1 MDDDGPPGVPEW
13 VVTYGD
19 MMSLLLTFFI
29 MLVSMSERKEAG
41 RVRSMLDSLEQAFG
55 SDDVTNAGVPGR
67 SMQTTS
73 SMQVKSSTGLKSEG
87 GVKKSSRD
95 DPGVRGASGSVQRLR
110 KGQRVTIGGPS
121 LFQRFEATPSGD
133 LAGVLDVLADVLASS
148 QRQIAVRGH
157 CSPEPL
163 PRGPD
168 AAAFA
173 THDELAFAR
182 AVIVAEG
189 LEARGVAPHRL
200 VISTAGSREPRLR
213 TRNPDEQRLNDRVDV
228 FLVDNYSTDP

>member
-1 MDDDGPPGVPEW
+1 MEDDGPPGVPEW

-55 SDDVTNAGVPGR
+55 ADDVTNAGVPGR

-73 SMQVKSSTGLKSEG
+73 SMTVKSSTGLKSEG
-87 GVKKSSRD
+87 GVKKASRE
-95 DPGVRGASGSVQRLR
+95 DPGVRGASGSVQKLR
-110 KGQRVTIGGPS
+110 EGQRVTIGGPK
-121 LFQRFEATPSGD
+121 LFDRFEATPTGE

-163 PRGPD
+163 PRDGS
-168 AAAFA
+168 AKFVS
-173 THDELAFAR
+173 HDELAFAR
-182 AVIVAEG
+182 AVIVVEG

-200 VISTAGSREPRLR
+200 VVSSAGSREPRLR